1 MRIIHGDGFKD
12 KEREEAKEIVLSNL
26 VICIYLVISQMD
38 LDPVEDEDS
47 WRLLQLADSL
57 HPHLS
62 AREEKEISQYVIDM
76 IQSCPDV
83 DSNKDD
89 KHMDFSDRLSGLLT
103 FNLKHIFSSSVH
115 CCTRFVHCIQGNCTR
130 K

>member
-1 MRIIHGDGFKD
+1 MRIIHGDGFKV

-47 WRLLQLADSL
+47 WRLLQLAASL

-62 AREEKEISQYVIDM
+62 AREEKEISQYVVEM
-76 IQSCPDV
+76 IQSCHDV
-83 DSNKDD
+83 DFSPD
-89 KHMDFSDRLSGLLT
+89 MDFSDRLSGILS
-103 FNLKHIFSSSVH
+103 FNLKHRFSSSVH
-115 CCTRFVHCIQGNCTR
+115 CCKSFMLCTTLE
-130 K
+130 